1 MSPGIPFWDGLI
13 TNVVYILFPNKRAN
27 LASTAGGGRHLSVTN
42 GFLSTAAAC
51 APGAEEQA
59 STPKPVPDDNA
70 LMQRLQEGDEAA
82 LGVLLD
88 RYASL
93 VFGIGFKVLRDREE
107 ADLVGGRC
115 MASPVCRS

>member
-1 MSPGIPFWDGLI
+1 M
-13 TNVVYILFPNKRAN
+13 VYILLPNERAN

-42 GFLSTAAAC
+42 GFLSKAAAC

-59 STPKPVPDDNA
+59 SSTKPLPDDNA
-70 LMQRLQEGDEAA
+70 LMRRVQEGDEAA

-93 VFGIGFKVLRDREE
+93 VLALVLKFARPG
-107 ADLVGGRC
+107 GGRRI
-115 MASPVCRS
+115 SPGT